1 MKKFYLLL
9 FAISQISIGITQNI
23 ITVAPGTDLSL
34 SSGTTLSMGGLSVT
48 PSAGFTLN
56 GITLT
61 RNASVTHPTS
71 NTYVSRV
78 YQFSGN
84 TNPFTGTVR
93 FYYQDA
99 ELNGLSE
106 SSLRV
111 NIHDGTSW
119 QAVNSSTNDA
129 VNNYVETVALS
140 TQVMSELALADVLFA
155 LPVKWGLV
163 SAYRESRSVKI
174 EWGTLQEENVSH
186 FSVEKSPDATNWT
199 TIAPVLPAHNT
210 LSAQQYS
217 MTDNEYNPLRLF
229 YRIKQTDI
237 DGRSSYSKV
246 VAVEPDGSSRMV
258 VYPNPVTQVFY
269 ISNIN
274 PALVKQVRLFS
285 STGMLLR
292 TWTVLQPSYNIQTV
306 PRGIYQLQVLYT
318 DGHSEHTK
326 INKQ

>member
-9 FAISQISIGITQNI
+9 LAITPISPGITQNI

-34 SSGTTLSMGGLSVT
+34 ASGTSLSMDGLSVT
-48 PSAGFTLN
+48 PSVGFTLN

-71 NTYVSRV
+71 NTYASRV

-106 SSLRV
+106 SSLQV

-119 QAVNSSTNDA
+119 QAVNSVTNDA

-140 TQVMSELALADVLFA
+140 NQVMNELALADLLFA
-155 LPVKWGLV
+155 LPLKWGLV
-163 SAYRESRSVKI
+163 TAYRESRSVKI
-174 EWGTLQEENVSH
+174 GWNTLQEENVSH
-186 FSVEKSPDATNWT
+186 FSVEKSPDAVNWA
-199 TIAPVLPAHNT
+199 TIVPVLPAHNT

-217 MTDNEYNPLRLF
+217 STDNDYSPLRLF

-237 DGRSSYSKV
+237 DGQFSYSRV

-258 VYPNPVTQVFY
+258 VYPNPVTHVFY

-274 PALVKQVRLFS
+274 PALVRQVRLYNS
-285 STGMLLR
+285 AGMLLK
-292 TWTVLQPSYNIQTV
+292 TWTVLQPSYDIQTI

-318 DGHSEHTK
+318 DGRSEHTK